1 MNRRIT
7 LAVCSAALACLAAQ
21 LTAAQAPAPAPAQTA
36 PPAST
41 PAEQPTESAPPAP
54 PQSPPVSA
62 PANGGSKSVTN
73 ERVKTC
79 MAEQRAND
87 PARTEADLRRYCE
100 SQLNVAPGS

>member
-1 MNRRIT
+1 MDRRIT

-21 LTAAQAPAPAPAQTA
+21 LTAAQAPAPAQTA

-41 PAEQPTESAPPAP
+41 PAEQPTESAPPTP
-54 PQSPPVSA
+54 PQSPPGSA
-62 PANGGSKSVTN
+62 PANGGSKSLTN